1 MTDRTATPGP
11 GSTVSLG
18 AAPVTSEIRPST
30 SAGLWVREAGTSVLD
45 PSAVDQTG
53 VRTVPGDTRYT
64 LLVGAPGEPLPEI
77 GLIAEAVRSL
87 PPFARDRLVMT
98 VYGSEPEGGLS
109 LAQRVADVLDESVR
123 VHHGILTTDPD
134 GTSHRTAVDD
144 NGRPSWRPFTQLSTY
159 RPGQLGVT
167 VDRWNAP
174 FSGAQLIGPGR
185 YRLTADWVV
194 DVVPAGLIA
203 RPATAAPDPLLRCA
217 PTHPER
223 VDLVLDCPNQELLPD
238 DMLTALGRLGDS
250 LAPSAR
256 SRLRL
261 LLTPGVRPASE
272 RALRWAVPAPQIPWV
287 APRTGYL
294 AAEVVEPAEPV
305 EVIERVEVVE
315 PVELIEHVEVIEPVE
330 VVEHVE
336 VDERLEVDEH
346 REVDERL
353 AVFESVE
360 PAETF
365 GPVPVFGGSDAS
377 EAAAVGDLV
386 EIVDAEPVDPD
397 PSVQVIEV
405 DPDPS
410 VQVIEVDPDPSVQVI
425 DVVEVDPEP
434 TPVVV
439 HPRLPAARLATTL
452 VVSPSGRVRLH

>member
-11 GSTVSLG
+11 GSTAALG
-18 AAPVTSEIRPST
+18 AAPVTAEIRPST

-305 EVIERVEVVE
+305 EVIERVE
-315 PVELIEHVEVIEPVE
+315 LIEPVE

-336 VDERLEVDEH
+336 VVERLEVDEH

-360 PAETF
+360 LADTF
-365 GPVPVFGGSDAS
+365 GPVPVFGGSDAAEAT

-386 EIVDAEPVDPD
+386 EIVDVIEPVPVQPIVEIVDAEPVDPD
-397 PSVQVIEV
+397 PPVEVVEV
-405 DPDPS
+405 DLGAPVP
-410 VQVIEVDPDPSVQVI
+410 VI
-425 DVVEVDPEP
+425 DVVETGP